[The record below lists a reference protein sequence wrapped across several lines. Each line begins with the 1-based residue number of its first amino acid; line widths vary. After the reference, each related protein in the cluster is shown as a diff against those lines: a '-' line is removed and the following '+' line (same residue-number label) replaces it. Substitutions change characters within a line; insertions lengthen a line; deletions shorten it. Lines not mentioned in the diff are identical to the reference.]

1 MLPISRIFGDDRRV
15 APHRNAATPW
25 ICLLLVACASGCSPI
40 NLPRRPGSFLLT
52 QPRMASDSV
61 VLDVFVV
68 RFPFGDP
75 EINGPA
81 WRVIDEQHPPI
92 EYRRRFL
99 ANGFRAGVLAGQ
111 LPTEL
116 SQLLGVGGNNRLPG
130 EMSRLSAEE
139 LVKGPTVLRGH
150 FQLRAG
156 TEKELVVNQDEGDMP
171 VTIRDEAGN
180 PSDQTYCR
188 PEFQLAVRANLVN
201 DGRVRLELVPQILHG
216 NYSQRWSADD
226 QGVLQLDP
234 GRDKRSFDEMKIE
247 AVLSTGQMLVLST
260 LPSCPGSLGHHFFSE
275 PSGNQK
281 LILIRLSQTQHDGE
295 FDHKAD
301 LVIQ

>member
-1 MLPISRIFGDDRRV
+1 MLPISRSFRHDRRF
-15 APHRNAATPW
+15 APFRDAATAFVW
-25 ICLLLVACASGCSPI
+25 LLLGVCLSGCSPI
-40 NLPRRPGSFLLT
+40 NLAQRPGKPWLR

-81 WRVIDEQHPPI
+81 WRAIDEQHPPI

-111 LPTEL
+111 LPSEL
-116 SQLLGVGGNNRLPG
+116 SELLNVGGNNRLPG

-139 LVKGPTVLRGH
+139 LVNGPTVLRGH
-150 FQLRAG
+150 FQLRPGA
-156 TEKELVVNQDEGDMP
+156 EKELVVNQDEDDLP
-171 VTIRDEAGN
+171 VMLRDESGN
-180 PSDQTYCR
+180 ASSQTYCR
-188 PEFQLAVRANLVN
+188 PEFQLAVRAQLVN

-226 QGVLQLDP
+226 QGMLHLNP
-234 GRDKRSFDEMKIE
+234 GRDKRSFDDMKIE
-247 AVLSTGQMLVLST
+247 ALLSTGQMLAIST
-260 LPSCPGSLGHHFFSE
+260 MPSCPDSLGHHFFRES
-275 PSGNQK
+275 SGNQK